1 MQRLL
6 AFLDDES
13 GATAIEYGLMVA
25 MIAVGCIAAF
35 TALGGDLQTLF
46 GSSETGVGDR
56 LVEATGKL

>member
-1 MQRLL
+1 MRKLL
-6 AFLDDES
+6 AFLADER

-35 TALGGDLQTLF
+35 TVLGGDLQTLF

-56 LVEATGKL
+56 LVDATSKL